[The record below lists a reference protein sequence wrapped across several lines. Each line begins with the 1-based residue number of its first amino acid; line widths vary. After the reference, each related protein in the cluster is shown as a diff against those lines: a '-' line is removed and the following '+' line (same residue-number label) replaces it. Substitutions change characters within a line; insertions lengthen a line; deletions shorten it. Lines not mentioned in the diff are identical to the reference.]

1 MRRIRLRGRA
11 WLAVGAVVLGG
22 AGVIT
27 AASVAG
33 GPDGT
38 ASPAA
43 SRGPVPSAVQ
53 SLELR
58 GEGGE
63 RTVARRDTDTF
74 GLLGVTWD
82 DPRTEL
88 DGTVQV
94 RTRSVKTGRW
104 SDWHAVDPHYDD
116 APDPQTEGATR
127 GGSAPL
133 YVGLSNGVELKVASQ
148 SGSSGTLPKGLQLE
162 LVGDA
167 EKGGSGLAMEPAAFA
182 ADVEETPTPPADPTA
197 TGTPP
202 DTSTPVPQDPSPSD
216 AVSPPASAPASSP
229 PASVPT
235 ASTSASPSASASRSA
250 SSSPSSTRP
259 AAPASTVAKPA
270 LKSRKD
276 WGADES
282 KREAGDPAYADR
294 VNVVFVHHTD
304 TAAAYDCADSA
315 SIVRWIY
322 AYHLSQDWRDIGY
335 NALVDKCGTIFEG
348 RYGGLDLPVVGAQTY
363 GFNTRSWGIA
373 AIGTFQVIKGV
384 PATPISSQMLG
395 SIAALSAWKLGQY
408 GINPNPGSKTQT
420 LVEGAKDS
428 SPFAYNKSY
437 TFNPV
442 SGHRDGFATA
452 CPGQNLYDKLGTI
465 RSYAAG
471 VAAPTLNGV
480 SGATLSGSSYY
491 TKGTATVSWK
501 ESTPYAVVK
510 RFEVLVDGTVAA
522 TAARTATSA
531 AITVPAGRHTVAV
544 RAVHINNKT
553 ATSTSSYS
561 VVGDTT
567 KPTFTTAPA
576 VKIRNATVSSTS
588 VPVTV
593 TWKAS
598 DNGALK
604 SVAATAPGTAAFG
617 PTTTSWSTSG
627 KVGTAVT
634 YGLKATDA
642 AGNYTTASVS
652 RTAAILQETSAT
664 KSGTWSTKSNT
675 SYLGGKSYTSSSKNA
690 SLTWTFTGRS
700 VGWVV
705 SRASTSGQAYV
716 YVDGVR
722 TATVDLKSSTT
733 AYRQTIWSK
742 TWSTSA
748 KHTLKIVVVGTSG
761 RPAITTDGITYI
773 K

>member
-11 WLAVGAVVLGG
+11 WLAIGAVVLGG

-27 AASVAG
+27 AASVAS
-33 GPDGT
+33 GPEGT
-38 ASPAA
+38 APSADA
-43 SRGPVPSAVQ
+43 KGPVPSAVQ
-53 SLELR
+53 SLDLK
-58 GEGGE
+58 GNGGE
-63 RTVARRDTDTF
+63 RTLSQRGTDTF

-94 RTRSVKTGRW
+94 RTRSAKTGTW

-116 APDPQTEGATR
+116 APDPKTEGATR

-133 YVGLSNGVELKVASQ
+133 YVGLSNGVELKVVSEDGAT
-148 SGSSGTLPKGLQLE
+148 GSLPEGLQLE

-167 EKGGSGLAMEPAAFA
+167 KKSGTDVAMAPVAFA
-182 ADVEETPTPPADPTA
+182 ADAEDTTTPQADPSVTE
-197 TGTPP
+197 
-202 DTSTPVPQDPSPSD
+202 SPSD
-216 AVSPPASAPASSP
+216 TATPDPADSSPGDTASPSTSAPAPDSS
-229 PASVPT
+229 
-235 ASTSASPSASASRSA
+235 ASTSASPSASASTSPPT
-250 SSSPSSTRP
+250 STSPSPSSTRP
-259 AAPASTVAKPA
+259 TAPASTVAKPA
-270 LKSRKD
+270 IVSRAG
-276 WGADES
+276 WGADET
-282 KREAGDPAYADR
+282 KREAGDPPYADK

-304 TAAAYDCADSA
+304 TAADYDCADSA

-348 RYGGLDLPVVGAQTY
+348 RYGGLDLPVIGAQTY

-373 AIGTFQVIKGV
+373 AIGTFQVINGV
-384 PATPISSQMLG
+384 PATPISSKMLG

-408 GINPNPGSKTQT
+408 GIAPNPSTKTQS

-428 SPFAYNKSY
+428 YGFTYGQTY
-437 TFNPV
+437 TFQPI
-442 SGHRDGFATA
+442 SGHRNGFATA
-452 CPGQNLYDKLGTI
+452 CPGQNLYDKLATI

-510 RFEVLVDGTVAA
+510 RFEVLVDGKVAA
-522 TAARTATSA
+522 TASRTATSVG
-531 AITVPAGRHTVAV
+531 ITVPAGKHTVTV

-553 ATSTSSYS
+553 ATSASSYTI
-561 VVGDTT
+561 VGDTT
-567 KPTFTTAPA
+567 KPTFTTAPE

-588 VPVTV
+588 VPVSV
-593 TWKAS
+593 TWKAA

-604 SVAATAPGTAAFG
+604 SIAATAPTTATFG

-627 KVGTAVT
+627 KTNTAVT

-642 AGNYTTASVS
+642 AGNYATASVS
-652 RTAAILQETSAT
+652 RTAAVLQETSAT
-664 KSGTWSTKSNT
+664 KSGTWSTKSST

-716 YVDGVR
+716 YVDGVKA
-722 TATVDLKSSTT
+722 ATVDLKSSTT

-742 TWSTSA
+742 SWSTSA
-748 KHTLKIVVVGTSG
+748 KHTLKVVVVGTSG
-761 RPAITTDGITYI
+761 RPAITTDGITYV

>member
-1 MRRIRLRGRA
+1 M
-11 WLAVGAVVLGG
+11 
-22 AGVIT
+22 
-27 AASVAG
+27 
-33 GPDGT
+33 
-38 ASPAA
+38 
-43 SRGPVPSAVQ
+43 
-53 SLELR
+53 
-58 GEGGE
+58 
-63 RTVARRDTDTF
+63 
-74 GLLGVTWD
+74 
-82 DPRTEL
+82 
-88 DGTVQV
+88 
-94 RTRSVKTGRW
+94 
-104 SDWHAVDPHYDD
+104 
-116 APDPQTEGATR
+116 
-127 GGSAPL
+127 
-133 YVGLSNGVELKVASQ
+133 
-148 SGSSGTLPKGLQLE
+148 
-162 LVGDA
+162 
-167 EKGGSGLAMEPAAFA
+167 
-182 ADVEETPTPPADPTA
+182 
-197 TGTPP
+197 
-202 DTSTPVPQDPSPSD
+202 
-216 AVSPPASAPASSP
+216 
-229 PASVPT
+229 
-235 ASTSASPSASASRSA
+235 
-250 SSSPSSTRP
+250 
-259 AAPASTVAKPA
+259 AKPA
-270 LKSRKD
+270 IKLRKD

-282 KREAGDPAYADR
+282 KREAGDPPYADK

-304 TAAAYDCADSA
+304 TAADYDCSESA
-315 SIVRWIY
+315 QIVRWIY

-348 RYGGLDLPVVGAQTY
+348 RFGGLDLPVIGAQTY

-384 PATPISSQMLG
+384 PATPISSKMLG

-428 SPFAYNKSY
+428 SPWVYDKSY
-437 TFNPV
+437 TFNPI

-452 CPGQNLYDKLGTI
+452 CPGQNLYDKLATI

-491 TKGTATVSWK
+491 TKGTATVAWK
-501 ESTPYAVVK
+501 ESTPTAVVK
-510 RFEVLVDGTVAA
+510 RFEVLVDGKVAA
-522 TAARTATSA
+522 TAKATATSA
-531 AITVPAGRHTVAV
+531 PITVAAGKHTVTV
-544 RAVHINNKT
+544 RAVHNNNKT
-553 ATSTSSYS
+553 ATSASSYS

-567 KPTFTTAPA
+567 KPTFTTAPS

-588 VPVTV
+588 VPVSV
-593 TWKAS
+593 TWKAA

-604 SVAATAPGTAAFG
+604 SVAATAPSTATFG
-617 PTTTSWSTSG
+617 PTTTSWSTTG
-627 KVGTAVT
+627 KVNTAVT

-642 AGNYTTASVS
+642 AGNYATASVS

-664 KSGTWSTKSNT
+664 KTGTWTAKSST

-716 YVDGVR
+716 YVDGVK

-761 RPAITTDGITYI
+761 RPAITTDGITYV

>member
-27 AASVAG
+27 AASVAS
-33 GPDGT
+33 GPEGT
-38 ASPAA
+38 APSADA
-43 SRGPVPSAVQ
+43 KGPVPSAVQ
-53 SLELR
+53 SVDLK
-58 GEGGE
+58 GKGGE
-63 RTVARRDTDTF
+63 RTLPRRDTDTF

-94 RTRSVKTGRW
+94 RTRSVKSGQW

-116 APDPQTEGATR
+116 APDPKTEGATR

-133 YVGLSNGVELKVASQ
+133 YVGLSNGVELKVVSAN
-148 SGSSGTLPKGLQLE
+148 GASGTLPKGLQLE

-167 EKGGSGLAMEPAAFA
+167 KKSGTDVAMAPAAFA
-182 ADVEETPTPPADPTA
+182 ADAEETTTPPADPSVT
-197 TGTPP
+197 
-202 DTSTPVPQDPSPSD
+202 DSPSD
-216 AVSPPASAPASSP
+216 TATPDPTDSSPSDTAAPSTSAPAPDSS
-229 PASVPT
+229 
-235 ASTSASPSASASRSA
+235 ASTSASPSTSASTSASASTSP
-250 SSSPSSTRP
+250 SPSSTRP
-259 AAPASTVAKPA
+259 TAPTSTVAMPA
-270 LKSRKD
+270 VKLRKD

-282 KREAGDPAYADR
+282 KREAGDPPYADK

-304 TAAAYDCADSA
+304 TAADYDCTESA

-348 RYGGLDLPVVGAQTY
+348 RFGGLDLPVIGAQTY

-384 PATPISSQMLG
+384 PATPISSKMLG

-420 LVEGAKDS
+420 LVEGAEDS
-428 SPFAYNKSY
+428 PPWVFKKSY
-437 TFNPV
+437 TFNPI

-452 CPGQNLYDKLGTI
+452 CPGQNLYDKLATI

-491 TKGTATVSWK
+491 TKGTATVAWK
-501 ESTPYAVVK
+501 ESTPTAVIK
-510 RFEVLVDGTVAA
+510 RFEVLVDGKVAA
-522 TAARTATSA
+522 TAKATATSA
-531 AITVPAGRHTVAV
+531 PITVAAGKHTVTV
-544 RAVHINNKT
+544 RAVHNNNKT
-553 ATSTSSYS
+553 ATSASSYA
-561 VVGDTT
+561 VFGDTT
-567 KPTFTTAPA
+567 KPTFTTAPS

-588 VPVTV
+588 VPVSV
-593 TWKAS
+593 SWKAS

-604 SVAATAPGTAAFG
+604 SVAATAPTTATFG
-617 PTTTSWSTSG
+617 PTTTSWSTTG
-627 KVGTAVT
+627 KANTAVT

-664 KSGTWSTKSNT
+664 KVGKWSAKSST
-675 SYLGGKSYTSSSKNA
+675 SYLGGKSLTSSSKNA

-716 YVDGVR
+716 YVDGVKA
-722 TATVDLKSSTT
+722 ATVDLKSSTT

-748 KHTLKIVVVGTSG
+748 KHTLKVVVVGTSG
-761 RPAITTDGITYI
+761 RPAITTDGITYV

>member
-11 WLAVGAVVLGG
+11 WLAIGAVVLGG
-22 AGVIT
+22 AGVVT
-27 AASVAG
+27 AASVAS
-33 GPDGT
+33 GPEGT
-38 ASPAA
+38 ASSAA
-43 SRGPVPSAVQ
+43 PTGPVPSAVQ
-53 SLELR
+53 SLALK

-63 RTVARRDTDTF
+63 RSVAQRDTKTF

-82 DPRTEL
+82 DPRTAL

-94 RTRSVKTGRW
+94 RTRSVKTGGW

-116 APDPQTEGATR
+116 APDPKTEGATR

-133 YVGLSNGVELKVASQ
+133 YVGLSNGVELKVVSAK
-148 SGSSGTLPKGLQLE
+148 GASGTLPKGLQLE

-167 EKGGSGLAMEPAAFA
+167 EKSGNDVAMAPAAFA
-182 ADVEETPTPPADPTA
+182 ADAEETTPPPADPSA
-197 TGTPP
+197 TDTPP
-202 DTSTPVPQDPSPSD
+202 DSATPDPEVSSPSET
-216 AVSPPASAPASSP
+216 ATPSTSAPAPDSS
-229 PASVPT
+229 
-235 ASTSASPSASASRSA
+235 ASTSTSPSASASVSA
-250 SSSPSSTRP
+250 SPSTSPSPSSTRP
-259 AAPASTVAKPA
+259 TAPASTVAKPA
-270 LKSRKD
+270 IVSRAG

-282 KREAGDPAYADR
+282 KREAGDPPYADK

-304 TAAAYDCADSA
+304 TAADYDCSQSA
-315 SIVRWIY
+315 QIVRWIY

-348 RYGGLDLPVVGAQTY
+348 RYGGLDLPVIGAQTY

-373 AIGTFQVIKGV
+373 AIGTFQVINRV
-384 PATPISSQMLG
+384 PATPISSKMLG

-428 SPFAYNKSY
+428 SPWVYNKSY
-437 TFNPV
+437 TFNPI

-452 CPGQNLYDKLGTI
+452 CPGQNLYDKLATI

-510 RFEVLVDGTVAA
+510 RFEVLVDGAVAA
-522 TAARTATSA
+522 TASRTATSA
-531 AITVPAGRHTVAV
+531 AITVPAGKHTVAV

-553 ATSTSSYS
+553 ATSASSYS

-588 VPVTV
+588 VPVSV
-593 TWKAS
+593 TWKAA

-604 SVAATAPGTAAFG
+604 SVAATAPTTATFG
-617 PTTTSWSTSG
+617 PTTTSWSTTG
-627 KVGTAVT
+627 KVNTAVT

-664 KSGTWSTKSNT
+664 KSGTWSTKSST

-716 YVDGVR
+716 YVDGVK

-761 RPAITTDGITYI
+761 RPAITTDGITYV

>member
-11 WLAVGAVVLGG
+11 WLAIGAVVLGG

-27 AASVAG
+27 AASVAS
-33 GPDGT
+33 GPEGT
-38 ASPAA
+38 ASSAA
-43 SRGPVPSAVQ
+43 PKGPVPSAVQ
-53 SLELR
+53 SLALK

-63 RTVARRDTDTF
+63 RTVAQRDTETF

-94 RTRSVKTGRW
+94 RTRSVKTGGW
-104 SDWHAVDPHYDD
+104 SDWHGVDPHYDD
-116 APDPQTEGATR
+116 APDPRTEGATR

-133 YVGLSNGVELKVASQ
+133 YVGLSNGVELKVVSAN
-148 SGSSGTLPKGLQLE
+148 GASGTLPKGLQLE

-167 EKGGSGLAMEPAAFA
+167 KKSGNDVAMAPAAFA
-182 ADVEETPTPPADPTA
+182 ADAEETTTPPADPSA
-197 TGTPP
+197 TDTPP
-202 DTSTPVPQDPSPSD
+202 DSATPDPEVSSPSET
-216 AVSPPASAPASSP
+216 ATPSTSAPAPDSS
-229 PASVPT
+229 AS
-235 ASTSASPSASASRSA
+235 ASTSPSASASTST
-250 SSSPSSTRP
+250 SPSTSPSPSSTRP
-259 AAPASTVAKPA
+259 TAPASTVAKPA
-270 LKSRKD
+270 IKLRKD

-282 KREAGDPAYADR
+282 KREAGDPPYADK

-304 TAAAYDCADSA
+304 TAADYDCSESA
-315 SIVRWIY
+315 QIVRWIY

-348 RYGGLDLPVVGAQTY
+348 RFGGLDLPVIGAQTY

-384 PATPISSQMLG
+384 PATPISSKMLG

-428 SPFAYNKSY
+428 SPWVYDKSY
-437 TFNPV
+437 TFNPI

-452 CPGQNLYDKLGTI
+452 CPGQNLYDKLATI

-491 TKGTATVSWK
+491 TKGTATVAWK
-501 ESTPYAVVK
+501 ESTPTAVVK
-510 RFEVLVDGTVAA
+510 RFEVLVDGKVAA
-522 TAARTATSA
+522 TATATATSA
-531 AITVPAGRHTVAV
+531 PITVAAGKHTVTV
-544 RAVHINNKT
+544 RAVHNNNKT
-553 ATSTSSYS
+553 ATSASSYS

-567 KPTFTTAPA
+567 KPTFTTAPS

-588 VPVTV
+588 VPVSV
-593 TWKAS
+593 TWKAA
-598 DNGALK
+598 DNDALK
-604 SVAATAPGTAAFG
+604 SVAATAPSTATFG
-617 PTTTSWSTSG
+617 PTTTSWSTTG
-627 KVGTAVT
+627 KVNTAVT

-642 AGNYTTASVS
+642 AGNYATASVS

-664 KSGTWSTKSNT
+664 KSGTWSTKSST

-716 YVDGVR
+716 YVDGVK

-761 RPAITTDGITYI
+761 RPAITTDGITYV

>member
-11 WLAVGAVVLGG
+11 WLAIGAVVLGG

-27 AASVAG
+27 AASVAS
-33 GPDGT
+33 GPEGT
-38 ASPAA
+38 ASSAA
-43 SRGPVPSAVQ
+43 SKGPVPSAVQ
-53 SLELR
+53 SVDLK

-63 RTVARRDTDTF
+63 RTVAQRDTETF

-82 DPRTEL
+82 DPRTDL

-94 RTRSVKTGRW
+94 RTRSVKTGAW

-116 APDPQTEGATR
+116 APDPKTEGATR

-133 YVGLSNGVELKVASQ
+133 YVGLSNGVELKVVSAN
-148 SGSSGTLPKGLQLE
+148 GASGTLPKGLQLE

-167 EKGGSGLAMEPAAFA
+167 KKSGNDVAMAPAAFA
-182 ADVEETPTPPADPTA
+182 VDAEETTTPLADPSA
-197 TGTPP
+197 TDTPP
-202 DTSTPVPQDPSPSD
+202 DTATPDPEVSSPNETATPST
-216 AVSPPASAPASSP
+216 SAPAPDSS
-229 PASVPT
+229 ASTSTSPSAT
-235 ASTSASPSASASRSA
+235 ASTPASPSTSP
-250 SSSPSSTRP
+250 SPSSTRP
-259 AAPASTVAKPA
+259 TAPASTVARPA
-270 LKSRKD
+270 IKLRKD

-282 KREAGDPAYADR
+282 EREAGDPPYADK

-304 TAAAYDCADSA
+304 TAADYDCSESA
-315 SIVRWIY
+315 QIVRWIY

-348 RYGGLDLPVVGAQTY
+348 RFGGLDLPVIGAQTY

-384 PATPISSQMLG
+384 PATPISSKMLG

-408 GINPNPGSKTQT
+408 GINPNPGSKTQS
-420 LVEGAKDS
+420 LAEGAEN
-428 SPFAYNKSY
+428 SPPWIYKKTY
-437 TFNPV
+437 MFNPI

-465 RSYAAG
+465 RTYASA
-471 VAAPTLNGV
+471 VAAPKLSSV
-480 SGATLSGSSYY
+480 KGATLSGTSYY
-491 TKGTATVSWK
+491 TKGTATVSWT
-501 ESTPYAVVK
+501 ESTPTAVIK
-510 RFEVLVDGTVAA
+510 RFEVLVDGKVAA
-522 TAARTATSA
+522 TAKATATSA
-531 AITVPAGRHTVAV
+531 PITVAAGRHTVTV
-544 RAVHINNKT
+544 RAVHMSNKT
-553 ATSTSSYS
+553 ATSASSYS

-567 KPTFTTAPA
+567 KPTFTTAPS

-588 VPVTV
+588 VPVSV
-593 TWKAS
+593 TWKAA
-598 DNGALK
+598 DTGALK
-604 SVAATAPGTAAFG
+604 SVAATAPSTATFG
-617 PTTTSWSTSG
+617 PTTTSWSTTG
-627 KVGTAVT
+627 KVNTAVT

-664 KSGTWSTKSNT
+664 KSGTWSTKSST

-716 YVDGVR
+716 YVDGVK
-722 TATVDLKSSTT
+722 TATVDLKTSTT

-742 TWSTSA
+742 SWSTSA

-761 RPAITTDGITYI
+761 RPAITTDGITYV

>member
-27 AASVAG
+27 AASVAS
-33 GPDGT
+33 GPEGT
-38 ASPAA
+38 ASSAA
-43 SRGPVPSAVQ
+43 SKGPVPSAVQ
-53 SLELR
+53 SLDLK

-63 RTVARRDTDTF
+63 RTLSRRETETF

-82 DPRTEL
+82 DPRTKL

-94 RTRSVKTGRW
+94 RTRSVKTGAW
-104 SDWHAVDPHYDD
+104 SDWHSVDPHYDD
-116 APDPQTEGATR
+116 APDPKTEGATR

-133 YVGLSNGVELKVASQ
+133 YVGLSNGVELKVVSEDGA
-148 SGSSGTLPKGLQLE
+148 SGTLPKGLQLE

-167 EKGGSGLAMEPAAFA
+167 KKSRTDVAMAPVAFA
-182 ADVEETPTPPADPTA
+182 ADAEDTTSPQADPSVT
-197 TGTPP
+197 
-202 DTSTPVPQDPSPSD
+202 DSPSD
-216 AVSPPASAPASSP
+216 TATPDPADSSPSDTAAPSTSAPAPGSS
-229 PASVPT
+229 ASTSAP
-235 ASTSASPSASASRSA
+235 TSASPSTSPSTST
-250 SSSPSSTRP
+250 SPSPSSTRP
-259 AAPASTVAKPA
+259 TAPASTVAKPA
-270 LKSRKD
+270 IVSRAG

-282 KREAGDPAYADR
+282 KREAGDPSYADK

-304 TAAAYDCADSA
+304 TAASYSCADSA

-322 AYHLSQDWRDIGY
+322 AYHLSQKWRDIGY
-335 NALVDKCGTIFEG
+335 NALVDKCGTLFEG
-348 RYGGLDLPVVGAQTY
+348 RYGGLDLPVIGAQTY

-373 AIGTFQVIKGV
+373 TIGTFQVINGV
-384 PATPISSQMLG
+384 PATPISSKMLG

-428 SPFAYNKSY
+428 PPWVYGKSY
-437 TFNPV
+437 TFNPI

-452 CPGQNLYDKLGTI
+452 CPGQNLYDKLATI
-465 RSYAAG
+465 RSYAAA

-491 TKGTATVSWK
+491 TKSTATVSWK
-501 ESTPYAVVK
+501 ESTPYTVVK
-510 RFEVLVDGTVAA
+510 RFEVLVDGAVAA
-522 TAARTATSA
+522 TASRTATSA
-531 AITVPAGRHTVAV
+531 AITVPAGKHTVTV

-553 ATSTSSYS
+553 ATSASSYS

-576 VKIRNATVSSTS
+576 VKIRNATVSSTA
-588 VPVTV
+588 VPVSV
-593 TWKAS
+593 TWKAA

-604 SVAATAPGTAAFG
+604 SVAATAPSTATFG

-627 KVGTAVT
+627 KVNTAVT
-634 YGLKATDA
+634 YSLKATDA

-664 KSGTWSTKSNT
+664 KSGTWSTKSST

-716 YVDGVR
+716 YVDGVKA
-722 TATVDLKSSTT
+722 ATVDLKSSTT

-748 KHTLKIVVVGTSG
+748 KHTLKVVVVGTSG
-761 RPAITTDGITYI
+761 RPAITTDGITYV